1 MPRITTESG
10 GLEEQTVATQISD
23 VEYITRIL
31 DNMKGQS
38 NVRTARKI
46 AILFGGRIRQRVRDG
61 KPCATPAPGSSEPN
75 PRNQQSRS
83 QGAAKV
89 G

>member
-1 MPRITTESG
+1 MAI
-10 GLEEQTVATQISD
+10 QISD

-46 AILFGGRIRQRVRDG
+46 AILFGGRIRQRVRDRDHRVKDDGDDG
-61 KPCATPAPGSSEPN
+61 KVAEFQHSEENRSGQPGNE
-75 PRNQQSRS
+75 
-83 QGAAKV
+83 K
-89 G
+89 